1 MLIANGVVSRN
12 GHRQCKHK
20 FIFHDVED
28 FALNRAVHENKI
40 PVGFKLTTSTTH
52 RKIVD
57 TNLAAKVLLEKGL
70 PQDAIYEPVKL
81 KSIATLEKLG
91 PKGQIV
97 TWLGALVQRP
107 EGQPKLVRDSAN
119 STTADDFK

>member
-1 MLIANGVVSRN
+1 MLFRS
-12 GHRQCKHK
+12 
-20 FIFHDVED
+20 
-28 FALNRAVHENKI
+28 
-40 PVGFKLTTSTTH
+40 
-52 RKIVD
+52 
-57 TNLAAKVLLEKGL
+57 LEKGL

-107 EGQPKLVRDSAN
+107 EGQPKLVRDSD
-119 STTADDFK
+119 SPIEDFA